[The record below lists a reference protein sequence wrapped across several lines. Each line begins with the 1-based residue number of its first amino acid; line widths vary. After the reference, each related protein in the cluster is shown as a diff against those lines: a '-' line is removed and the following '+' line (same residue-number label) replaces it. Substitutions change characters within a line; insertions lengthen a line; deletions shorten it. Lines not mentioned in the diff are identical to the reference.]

1 MSTLSNN
8 LPSGK
13 PEELLQRYLQAVRF
27 WLPKSQQED
36 ILAELSED
44 LRSQIEDKEPEL
56 GRPLDETELG
66 AILKRCGNPMRVA
79 SRYQPGQYLIGPTWF
94 PIYRFVLRLVLLWI
108 LIPVFVVIVGP
119 AIVLS
124 NPDRGAGILQ
134 TLGNLWTAE
143 ILAGGVI
150 TLVFATLERV
160 QVKCDVAE
168 KWDPRSLPPLAKEQI
183 QSGTKTIC
191 EIAFGILGLMWLLL
205 VPQYPVLAFG
215 PAAAFL
221 KFGPLWQQFYISI
234 IFLTLF
240 GLTHQIISLARPQWN
255 WLPPLGR
262 LLSIVLTLIVLN
274 FVIDAAGHTPHNEW
288 HPFVTLVDR
297 APDSARYSQIAA
309 LVNVSVLLSI
319 VGTWLG
325 LCIAAVIETWKL
337 LRLVRKRVPQGH
349 NAAPFRA
356 A

>member
-44 LRSQIEDKEPEL
+44 LRSQVEDKETEL
-56 GRPLDETELG
+56 GRPLNEAELG
-66 AILKRCGNPMRVA
+66 AILKKCGNPMRVA
-79 SRYQPGQYLIGPTWF
+79 SRFQAGQYLIGPTWF
-94 PIYRFVLRLVLLWI
+94 PIYRFVLKLVLLWI

-124 NPDRGAGILQ
+124 NPDRVAGILQ
-134 TLGNLWTAE
+134 TFGNLWTAE
-143 ILAGGVI
+143 IIAGGVI

-160 QVKCDVAE
+160 QVKCDVAD
-168 KWDPRSLPPLAKEQI
+168 KWDPHSLPPLAKEQV
-183 QSGTKTIC
+183 QSGTKSIC
-191 EIAFGILGLMWLLL
+191 EIAFGIIGLVWLLL

-221 KFGPLWQQFYISI
+221 KFGPLWQQFYIPI
-234 IFLTLF
+234 ILLTLF
-240 GLTHQIISLARPQWN
+240 GLAHHIISLARPQWT
-255 WLPPLGR
+255 WLPPAGQ
-262 LLSIVLTLIVLN
+262 LLQTVLTLIFLN
-274 FVIDAAGHTPHNEW
+274 FVINAAGHTPHNEW
-288 HPFVTLVDR
+288 HPFVVLVDR
-297 APDSARYSQIAA
+297 VQDSVRYGKVAA

-325 LCIAAVIETWKL
+325 LSIAAVIQTWQL
-337 LRLVRKRVPQGH
+337 LRLVRKHMPQGH
-349 NAAPFRA
+349 NAAPSRA

>member
-1 MSTLSNN
+1 MSTSSNN
-8 LPSGK
+8 PPSGK

-44 LRSQIEDKEPEL
+44 LRSQVEDKETEL

-66 AILKRCGNPMRVA
+66 AILKKCGNPMRVA

-94 PIYRFVLRLVLLWI
+94 PVYRFVLKLVLFWV

-124 NPDRGAGILQ
+124 NPDRGAGLLQ
-134 TLGNLWTAE
+134 TFGNLWTAE
-143 ILAGGVI
+143 IIAGGVI
-150 TLVFATLERV
+150 TLVFAILERV
-160 QVKCDVAE
+160 QVKCDIAD
-168 KWDPRSLPPLAKEQI
+168 KWDPRSLPPLAKEQVR
-183 QSGTKTIC
+183 SGTKSIC
-191 EIAFGILGLMWLLL
+191 EIAFGVLGLIWLLL

-221 KFGPLWQQFYISI
+221 KFGPLWQQFYVPMIL
-234 IFLTLF
+234 LTLF
-240 GLTHQIISLARPQWN
+240 GLAHHIVSLARPQWT
-255 WLPPLGR
+255 WLPPAGR
-262 LLSIVLTLIVLN
+262 LLTTFLTLIVLK

-288 HPFVTLVDR
+288 HPFVVLVDR
-297 APDSARYSQIAA
+297 VQDSARYGQIAA
-309 LVNVSVLLSI
+309 FVNVSVLLSI

-325 LCIAAVIETWKL
+325 MCIAAVIETWKL
-337 LRLVRKRVPQGH
+337 LRLVRKRIPQGH

>member
-1 MSTLSNN
+1 MSTPSNN

-44 LRSQIEDKEPEL
+44 LRSQVEDKETEL
-56 GRPLDETELG
+56 GRFLEDTELG
-66 AILKRCGNPMRVA
+66 AILKKCGNPMRVA

-94 PIYRFVLRLVLLWI
+94 PVYRFVLKLVLFWV

-124 NPDRGAGILQ
+124 NPDRAAGLLQ
-134 TLGNLWTAE
+134 TFGNLWTAE
-143 ILAGGVI
+143 IIAGGVI
-150 TLVFATLERV
+150 TLLFATLERV
-160 QVKCDVAE
+160 QMKCDVAD
-168 KWDPRSLPPLAKEQI
+168 KWDPRSLPPLAKEQV
-183 QSGTKTIC
+183 QSGAKSIC
-191 EIAFGILGLMWLLL
+191 EIAFGVLALIWLLL

-221 KFGPLWQQFYISI
+221 KFGPLWQQFYIPMVL
-234 IFLTLF
+234 LTLF
-240 GLTHQIISLARPQWN
+240 GLAHQIISLARPQWN
-255 WLPPLGR
+255 WLPPAGR
-262 LLSIVLTLIVLN
+262 LLTTVLTLIVLN
-274 FVIDAAGHTPHNEW
+274 FVIDAVGHTSHNEW
-288 HPFVTLVDR
+288 HPFVVLVDR
-297 APDSARYSQIAA
+297 VQDSVRYGQIAA

-319 VGTWLG
+319 LGTWLG
-325 LCIAAVIETWKL
+325 LCIAAVIQTWQF
-337 LRLVRKRVPQGH
+337 LRLVRKRIPQRH
-349 NAAPFRA
+349 NTAPFRA

>member
-1 MSTLSNN
+1 MSTPSND
-8 LPSGK
+8 LRSGK

-44 LRSQIEDKEPEL
+44 LRSQVEDKETEL

-66 AILKRCGNPMRVA
+66 AILKKCGNPMRVA
-79 SRYQPGQYLIGPTWF
+79 SHYQPGQYLIGPTWF
-94 PIYRFVLRLVLLWI
+94 PVYRFVLKLVLFWV
-108 LIPVFVVIVGP
+108 LIPVFVLIVGP

-124 NPDRGAGILQ
+124 NPDRGAGLLQ
-134 TLGNLWTAE
+134 TFGNLWTAW
-143 ILAGGVI
+143 IIAGGVI
-150 TLVFATLERV
+150 TLVFAILERV
-160 QVKCDVAE
+160 QVKCDVGD
-168 KWDPRSLPPLAKEQI
+168 KWDPRSLPPLAKEQV
-183 QSGTKTIC
+183 QSGAKSIC
-191 EIAFGILGLMWLLL
+191 EIAFGVLGLIWLLL

-221 KFGPLWQQFYISI
+221 KFGPLWQQFYVPMIL
-234 IFLTLF
+234 LTLF
-240 GLTHQIISLARPQWN
+240 GLAHHIVSLARPQWT

-274 FVIDAAGHTPHNEW
+274 FVINAAGHTPHNEW
-288 HPFVTLVDR
+288 HPFVALVER
-297 APDSARYSQIAA
+297 VQDSVRYGQIAA
-309 LVNVSVLLSI
+309 LVNVSILLSI
-319 VGTWLG
+319 AGTWLG
-325 LCIAAVIETWKL
+325 MCIAAVIETWKL
-337 LRLVRKRVPQGH
+337 LRLVRKRIPQRH